1 MPVNTSCRNSLVEL
15 KGSRVETENERI
27 FDLPIL
33 LLSVHEHCNCRCLMC
48 DIWKR
53 KDGAELDL
61 TSFARQRES
70 LLRLGVKN
78 VVLTGG
84 EPLLHSQF
92 EALCVFLKEIG
103 IRITLLTTGLLLSK
117 RAEVVAR
124 LVDEVIISLDGPEE
138 LHDEVRRVKGAYRLI
153 SDGVRAVRQIKAT
166 TTFFGRSTVQKA
178 NHGVLRRT
186 VSAAKALQFD
196 SISFL
201 AVDATSQA
209 FNREFVWPGEKQSQ
223 IMLTPPEIAALES
236 EVEAL
241 IRENAEDLRS
251 HFIREPETKLRGIA
265 RRFREYLGE
274 LAPIAPRCNAP
285 WVSAVLEVDGSVRPC
300 FFHQKIG
307 STEGKPLYEVING
320 DPARTFRA
328 SLNVDENP
336 TCQRCVCSL
345 NYPRNAISNSQ
356 HMEPEQIGTRSLNN

>member
-1 MPVNTSCRNSLVEL
+1 MPVNTTWRDSSVEL
-15 KGSRVETENERI
+15 KGSRVETESERI
-27 FDLPIL
+27 SDLPIL
-33 LLSVHEHCNCRCLMC
+33 LLNVHEHCNCRCLMC

-61 TSFARQRES
+61 TSFTRQREA
-70 LLRLGVKN
+70 LVRLGVKN

-84 EPLLHSQF
+84 EPLLHSEF
-92 EALCVFLKEIG
+92 EALCGFLKENG

-153 SDGVRAVRQIKAT
+153 SKGVQAVKRSNAST
-166 TTFFGRSTVQKA
+166 HFRGRSTVQKA
-178 NHGVLRRT
+178 NHAMLRRT

-209 FNREFVWPGEKQSQ
+209 FNRELVWPGEKQSQ
-223 IMLTPPEIAALES
+223 IMLTSAEIAALES
-236 EVEAL
+236 EIETL
-241 IRENAEDLRS
+241 IRENADDFRN
-251 HFIREPETKLRGIA
+251 HFIRESGAKLRGIA

-274 LAPIAPRCNAP
+274 LAPVAPRCNAP

-307 STEGKPLYEVING
+307 NAKDKSLYEVING
-320 DPARTFRA
+320 DLARAFRG

-345 NYPRNAISNSQ
+345 NYPQNTVIEFPTQRA
-356 HMEPEQIGTRSLNN
+356 

>member
-1 MPVNTSCRNSLVEL
+1 MPVNTSWQNSLVEL
-15 KGSRVETENERI
+15 KGSRVETENEKI
-27 FDLPIL
+27 SGLPIL
-33 LLSVHEHCNCRCLMC
+33 LLNVHEHCNCHCLMC

-84 EPLLHSQF
+84 EPLLHSHF
-92 EALCVFLKEIG
+92 EALCGFLKETG
-103 IRITLLTTGLLLSK
+103 VRITLLTTGLLLSK

-138 LHDEVRRVKGAYRLI
+138 LHDEVRRVKGAYQLI
-153 SDGVRAVRQIKAT
+153 SEGVQAVKRINAAS
-166 TTFFGRSTVQKA
+166 TFHGRSTVQKA
-178 NHGVLRRT
+178 NHAMLRRT

-209 FNREFVWPGEKQSQ
+209 FNRELVWPGEKRSQ
-223 IMLTPPEIAALES
+223 IMLTSVEIAALES
-236 EVEAL
+236 EIEAL
-241 IRENAEDLRS
+241 TQENAEDFRS
-251 HFIREPETKLRGIA
+251 HFIRESETKLKGIA

-274 LAPIAPRCNAP
+274 LTPVAPRCNAP

-307 STEGKPLYEVING
+307 SVEDKPLFEVING
-320 DPARTFRA
+320 EPARTFRA

-345 NYPRNAISNSQ
+345 NYPRNAVSNSQ
-356 HMEPEQIGTRSLNN
+356 LTDLEKTETMSVNN

>member
-1 MPVNTSCRNSLVEL
+1 MSVNTSWRNSLVEP
-15 KGSRVETENERI
+15 KESRVDAETDRI
-27 FDLPIL
+27 SELPIL
-33 LLSVHEHCNCRCLMC
+33 LVNIHEHCNCRCLMC

-61 TSFARQRES
+61 TNFAHQRES
-70 LLRLGVKN
+70 IVRLGVKN

-84 EPLLHSQF
+84 EPLLHSKF
-92 EALCVFLKEIG
+92 EALCGFLKETG

-124 LVDEVIISLDGPEE
+124 LVDEVVISLDGPEE

-153 SDGVRAVRQIKAT
+153 SEGVQAVKRTNAAT
-166 TTFFGRSTVQKA
+166 NFYGRSTVQKA
-178 NHGVLRRT
+178 NHAMLRRT

-209 FNREFVWPGEKQSQ
+209 FNRELVWPGEKQSQ
-223 IMLTPPEIAALES
+223 IMLTSAELAALES
-236 EVEAL
+236 EIETL
-241 IRENAEDLRS
+241 IRENADDFRS
-251 HFIREPETKLRGIA
+251 RFIRESETKLRGIA

-274 LAPIAPRCNAP
+274 LTPVAPRCNAP

-307 STEGKPLYEVING
+307 NTDDKSLYEVIN
-320 DPARTFRA
+320 DDVARAFRA

-345 NYPRNAISNSQ
+345 NYPRNTISNSQ
-356 HMEPEQIGTRSLNN
+356 VRDLDEIGTMSVNI

>member
-1 MPVNTSCRNSLVEL
+1 
-15 KGSRVETENERI
+15 
-27 FDLPIL
+27 
-33 LLSVHEHCNCRCLMC
+33 MC

-61 TSFARQRES
+61 TSFAHQRES
-70 LLRLGVKN
+70 LARLGVKN

-84 EPLLHSQF
+84 EPLLHSEF
-92 EALCVFLKEIG
+92 EALCGFLKGNG

-124 LVDEVIISLDGPEE
+124 LVDEVIISIDGPEE
-138 LHDEVRRVKGAYRLI
+138 LHDEIRRVKGAYRLI
-153 SDGVRAVRQIKAT
+153 SEGVQAIKQSNTAT
-166 TTFFGRSTVQKA
+166 TFHGRSTVQKA
-178 NHGVLRRT
+178 NHAVLRRT
-186 VSAAKALQFD
+186 VSTAKALQFD

-209 FNREFVWPGEKQSQ
+209 FNRELVWPGERQSL
-223 IMLTPPEIAALES
+223 IMLTSAELAALES
-236 EVEAL
+236 EIETL
-241 IRENAEDLRS
+241 IRENADDFRS
-251 HFIREPETKLRGIA
+251 RYIRESETKLRGIA

-307 STEGKPLYEVING
+307 NTEDKSLYEIING
-320 DPARTFRA
+320 DIARAFRT

-336 TCQRCVCSL
+336 TCKRCVCSL
-345 NYPRNAISNSQ
+345 NYPQKEASNRRLTDL
-356 HMEPEQIGTRSLNN
+356 EEIGTMSVKI